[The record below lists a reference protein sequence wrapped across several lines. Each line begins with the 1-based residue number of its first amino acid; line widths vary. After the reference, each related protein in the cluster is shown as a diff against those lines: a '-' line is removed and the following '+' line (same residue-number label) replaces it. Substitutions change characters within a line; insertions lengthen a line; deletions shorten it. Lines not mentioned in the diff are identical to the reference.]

1 MNANSHIYPPQVE
14 AIGNDRFVAD
24 ASELGWPPGHW
35 PPKVET
41 TLGNKQPLRR
51 VELTDAGAVYKQD
64 FGVVEVQVYND

>member
-1 MNANSHIYPPQVE
+1 MNTSRILPAQVE
-14 AIGNDRFVAD
+14 EAEPGKFVAD

-41 TLGNKQPLRR
+41 TLGNKQPLRCIA
-51 VELTDAGAVYKQD
+51 LTDAGAVYRQD